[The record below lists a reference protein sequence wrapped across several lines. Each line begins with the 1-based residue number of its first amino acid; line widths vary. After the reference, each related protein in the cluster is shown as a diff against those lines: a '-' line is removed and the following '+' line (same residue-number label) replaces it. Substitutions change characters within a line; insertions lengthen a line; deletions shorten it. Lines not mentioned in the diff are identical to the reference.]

1 MAIEPIEDDPS
12 IRVDS
17 PPPLELSPA
26 QLVEHE
32 ARFAFIDRIHAR
44 LGDVPES
51 EVLEDIAEAIAAVR
65 AARHDRDGRPAPTT
79 PAPG

>member
-1 MAIEPIEDDPS
+1 MAIEPIEDDPPV
-12 IRVDS
+12 RVDS
-17 PPPLELSPA
+17 PQPLELSPA
-26 QLVEHE
+26 QLAERE
-32 ARFAFIDRIHAR
+32 ARFAFIDQIHAR

-65 AARHDRDGRPAPTT
+65 AARHDRDDRLAPTT